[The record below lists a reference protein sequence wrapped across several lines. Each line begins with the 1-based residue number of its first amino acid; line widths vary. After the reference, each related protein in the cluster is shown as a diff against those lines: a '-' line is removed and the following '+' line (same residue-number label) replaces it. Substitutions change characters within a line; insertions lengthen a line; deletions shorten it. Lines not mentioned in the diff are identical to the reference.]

1 MQYTRDQMQRTNHDE
16 GSMLQSLSMVSIP
29 MIVAT
34 FVVGYLLWRLIQ
46 FVQTYRM
53 WNHIH
58 SSSIPLGTRHPIY
71 GTMHHYSDAEGFLKH
86 SMAIILK
93 TRAKMLSGW
102 LFCLYPTF
110 VVCHPDTVK
119 LLLRSSEPK
128 ARRFTMVYRSLL
140 PWLGDGLLVSDGPKW
155 ERNRK
160 LLTPAFHFDILQP
173 YVNVY
178 NKVADILLD
187 KLWSEGDG
195 GHSVEVAGPVGLA
208 TLDTMLRC
216 AFSYD
221 GDVQRKG
228 ESHPYVRAVKEL
240 SHICIRR
247 TIRPWLFPD
256 IVFYH
261 TKEGQHFRSLTQ
273 YVHTF
278 SSDII
283 KARRKSIELDP
294 SQLNKRRL
302 DFLDILLTARDETG
316 SGMSDEDIQA
326 EVDTFLFEGHDTT
339 AAAISWAI
347 YALAKY
353 PQEQERLATE
363 AEQVIGS
370 RTCVEWEDLSKL
382 RYQSMFIREVM
393 RMYSPVP
400 IVARCLTRPMVFG
413 STEIPA
419 GFGID
424 ILLHGV
430 HHHPDVY
437 PDHDCFRP
445 DRFSEDSKEER
456 DPYAFV
462 PFSAGPR
469 NCIGQ
474 NFALN
479 EIKVVLTRL
488 LKRFRV
494 ELDKDHEVTFVPDM
508 IMRAKYG
515 IKVRISP
522 R

>member
-1 MQYTRDQMQRTNHDE
+1 MA
-16 GSMLQSLSMVSIP
+16 SVLMV
-29 MIVAT
+29 VAT
-34 FVVGYLLWRLIQ
+34 IGLGYLLWRLAK
-46 FVQTYRM
+46 FVVTYRK

-58 SSSIPLGTRHPIY
+58 KSTTSLGTRHPIY
-71 GTMHHYSDAEGFLKH
+71 GTMHHYSDAESFLKH
-86 SMAIILK
+86 SMSVLQK

-102 LFCLYPTF
+102 LFFLFPTF
-110 VVCHPDTVK
+110 LVCHPDTAK

-128 ARRFTMVYRSLL
+128 AKRFSMVYRSFL
-140 PWLGDGLLVSDGPKW
+140 PWLGDGLLISDGQKW

-173 YVNVY
+173 YVNIY

-187 KLWSEGDG
+187 KLLSESKSGQ
-195 GHSVEVAGPVGLA
+195 SVEVAGPVGLA

-216 AFSYD
+216 AFSYE
-221 GDVQRKG
+221 GDVQLKG
-228 ESHPYVRAVKEL
+228 ESHPYVRAVKDL
-240 SHICIRR
+240 SRICIKR
-247 TIRPWLFPD
+247 TIRPWLYPD
-256 IVFYH
+256 LIFYL
-261 TKEGQHFRSLTQ
+261 TKEGREFWSLTQ
-273 YVHTF
+273 YVHIF

-283 KARRKSIELDP
+283 KARRRSINADP
-294 SQLNKRRL
+294 SQLDKRRL
-302 DFLDILLTARDETG
+302 DFLDILLVARDETG
-316 SGMSDEDIQA
+316 NGMSDEDIRA

-339 AAAISWAI
+339 ASAISWAI

-353 PQEQERLATE
+353 QREQERLAAEVTE
-363 AEQVIGS
+363 VIGT

-382 RYQSMFIREVM
+382 RYQSLFIKEVM

-400 IVARCLTRPMVFG
+400 FVARCLTRPLVYE
-413 STEIPA
+413 STVIPP
-419 GFGID
+419 GFGVD
-424 ILLHGV
+424 INLVGI

-437 PDHDCFRP
+437 PDHETFRP
-445 DRFSEDSKEER
+445 ERFSDDSLEDR

-488 LKRFRV
+488 LKRFKV
-494 ELDKDHEVTFVPDM
+494 ELDEDHEIAFVPDLV
-508 IMRAKYG
+508 MRAKNG
-515 IKVRISP
+515 IKVKLSP